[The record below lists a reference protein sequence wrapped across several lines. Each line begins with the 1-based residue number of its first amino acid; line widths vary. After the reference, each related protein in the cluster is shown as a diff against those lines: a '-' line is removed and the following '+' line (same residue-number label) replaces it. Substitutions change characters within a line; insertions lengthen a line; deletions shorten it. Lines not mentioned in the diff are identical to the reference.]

1 MPFGVPR
8 TEEERLKRHQE
19 IYGPGEF
26 PPAVR
31 KRLGPVMETL
41 PEVIFSWLPAPPTG
55 PDGKFQP
62 PLPRWMIVKMR
73 GAGQRLPK

>member
-1 MPFGVPR
+1 MPFGRPR

-19 IYGPGEF
+19 IYGAGEL
-26 PPAVR
+26 PPEVR
-31 KRLGPVMETL
+31 RRLGPVMETL

-73 GAGQRLPK
+73 GAGRRLP

>member
-8 TEEERLKRHQE
+8 SESARAKRHQE
-19 IYGPGEF
+19 IYGEGEL

-31 KRLGPVMETL
+31 KRLGPVMETV
-41 PEVIFSWLPAPPTG
+41 PEIIWSWLPAPPTG

-62 PLPRWMIVKMR
+62 PLPRWLIVKMR
-73 GAGQRLPK
+73 GAGRRLP

>member
-8 TEEERLKRHQE
+8 SPEARAKRHAE
-19 IYGPGEF
+19 IYGEGEL

-41 PEVIFSWLPAPPTG
+41 PEIIWANLPAPPIG

-62 PLPRWMIVKMR
+62 PLPRWLIVKRR
-73 GAGQRLPK
+73 GAGQRLS